1 MDSRELLKIVI
12 KKGTSE
18 LAFSLG
24 APGSREEASTEA
36 RPESGT
42 GLEHRTS
49 RGQHLSGRA
58 GLQAGADSGLT
69 ARVLKAPAK
78 MRKRPRVI

>member
-1 MDSRELLKIVI
+1 M
-12 KKGTSE
+12 
-18 LAFSLG
+18 
-24 APGSREEASTEA
+24 EA

-49 RGQHLSGRA
+49 RGQHLSGCA

-78 MRKRPRVI
+78 MRKRPREVGISGQPGSAPLWSRGGQGP